1 METVEQKIAQY
12 EPIRQALAHEPGWR
26 TLVVAGVDEKGAPFV
41 WLFSGSGAGPME
53 LIGLAESMPDNI
65 RGALAQAEAA
75 AQQQARGVLQRPG
88 IIRPV

>member
-26 TLVVAGVDEKGAPFV
+26 TLAVAGVDEKGAPFV
-41 WLFSGSGAGPME
+41 WLQASAGPME
-53 LIGLAESMPDNI
+53 LIGLAESMPDNV
-65 RGALAQAEAA
+65 RAGLAQAEAA